1 MTYEPGHSTVP
12 PPRSRTRLLAV
23 GAVVAVIAIAAAAF
37 FLTRGSGSSDTPLD
51 VAPQACVDALRKQLQ
66 DGIDAGANA
75 TEGTRPPEC
84 ANVTDKGLEDAAT
97 ALLEDAL
104 GGS

>member
-1 MTYEPGHSTVP
+1 MARGGVSPSSRA
-12 PPRSRTRLLAV
+12 PRSTEP
-23 GAVVAVIAIAAAAF
+23 
-37 FLTRGSGSSDTPLD
+37 TSGPLD
-51 VAPQACVDALRKQLQ
+51 VAQQACVDALRKQLQ

-97 ALLEDAL
+97 AVLEDVL